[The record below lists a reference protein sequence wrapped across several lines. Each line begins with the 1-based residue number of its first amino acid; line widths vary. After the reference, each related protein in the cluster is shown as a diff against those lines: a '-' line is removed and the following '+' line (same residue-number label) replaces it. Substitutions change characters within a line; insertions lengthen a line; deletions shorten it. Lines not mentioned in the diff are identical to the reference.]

1 MVENG
6 RVSSPSRPPGARV
19 LVHGDPIGATHTS
32 IHDLVLPAVL
42 LRAPQTSWSE
52 LVHVYVAHGPTVA
65 FTSRD
70 LRSPGIDRAVAIAR
84 RSGFETAVRSPGGRM
99 VAYDSGAVVI
109 DHLTRT
115 SGLRGAGEEVFARNA
130 ASHAE
135 VLRGIGGLDA
145 RVGEVE
151 GEYCPGQYSVNVAGQ
166 VKIIGSAQRVVS
178 TGTLFSTVV
187 QVAVTDPVR
196 AVIVAV
202 SQALGYP
209 LRVGTIGG
217 LTDQVPTLTSD
228 GVAAA
233 FAADYRERLDMS
245 DGEIP
250 PAALAHAATAADVDR
265 GGPPFHVEGWTR
277 AHPLS
282 ETYG

>member
-1 MVENG
+1 MHDDSHE
-6 RVSSPSRPPGARV
+6 SPHASV
-19 LVHGDPIGATHTS
+19 Q
-32 IHDLVLPAVL
+32 DLVVPAVL
-42 LRAPQTSWSE
+42 LRAARTPWSE

-70 LRSPGIDRAVAIAR
+70 LRSPGIGRAVTIAR
-84 RSGFETAVRSPGGRM
+84 HLGFEAVVRSPGGRM

-115 SGLRGAGEEVFARNA
+115 SGLRGAGKDVFARNA

-135 VLRGIGGLDA
+135 VLHGIGGLDA

-151 GEYCPGQYSVNVAGQ
+151 GEYCPGRYSVNVAGQ

-187 QVAVTDPVR
+187 QVAVSDRVR

-202 SQALGYP
+202 SEALGYP

-217 LTDQVPTLTSD
+217 LTDHVPTLTSS

-233 FAADYRERLDMS
+233 FAADYRERLAMT

-250 PAALAHAATAADVDR
+250 SAALTHAATAAGAGD
-265 GGPPFHVEGWTR
+265 GPPFHVEAWTR